1 MESANIT
8 VIEGEDVIRTV
19 FSLKFVYKGSI
30 VQGEYGCFISG
41 TKTLEEIMSIM
52 NQYGMSPEDVN
63 DFPSIVLLDARRLE
77 KVIFQDN
84 GSFFDLETLVD
95 LLNEIHKDIR
105 FTRLA
110 IDEFDLLSG
119 NHDRQDIKCLLDF
132 AAKKNIKMMM
142 TVSSLKN
149 DNLFELCD
157 NYIVVRKGQLP
168 LILFS

>member
-19 FSLKFVYKGSI
+19 FSLKFVYKGSTI
-30 VQGEYGCFISG
+30 RGEYGCFVSG

-63 DFPSIVLLDARRLE
+63 NFPSIVLLDARRLE

-119 NHDRQDIKCLLDF
+119 NHDRQDMKYLLDF
-132 AAKKNIKMMM
+132 VAKKNIKMML